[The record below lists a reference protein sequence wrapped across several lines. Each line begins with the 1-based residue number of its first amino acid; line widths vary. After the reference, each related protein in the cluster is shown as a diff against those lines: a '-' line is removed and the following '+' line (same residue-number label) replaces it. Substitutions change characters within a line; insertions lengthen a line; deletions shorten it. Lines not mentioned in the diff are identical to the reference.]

1 MRKFHLGL
9 WNETFQHLGGKDG
22 GGGIAYL
29 LSTVNIQL
37 IAGRIAPETVWIH
50 RKQESFQGEHCVLF
64 RTPPVGAQWTE
75 SLAAAP
81 LLHHVRA
88 EATPSLRQ

>member
-50 RKQESFQGEHCVLF
+50 RKQESFQGEHCVI
-64 RTPPVGAQWTE
+64 
-75 SLAAAP
+75 
-81 LLHHVRA
+81 
-88 EATPSLRQ
+88 TPSLCCLELLLWEHSGLKA